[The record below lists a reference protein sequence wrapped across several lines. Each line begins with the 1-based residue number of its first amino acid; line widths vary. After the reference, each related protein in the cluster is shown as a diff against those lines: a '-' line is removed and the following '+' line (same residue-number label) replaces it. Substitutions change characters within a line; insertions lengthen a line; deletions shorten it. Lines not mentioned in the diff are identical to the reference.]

1 LIEKIEMEENIR
13 KIMDSLSSNE
23 RNVLMLSFYEN
34 LSHGEISRQLNLPLG
49 TVKSRIRL
57 AFAKIRSALDAPDG
71 ASR

>member
-1 LIEKIEMEENIR
+1 MEEKVRTIL
-13 KIMDSLSSNE
+13 KSLSSNE
-23 RNVLMLSFYEN
+23 KDVLMLSFYEN

-57 AFAKIRSALDAPDG
+57 AFAKIRAALDALNG

>member
-1 LIEKIEMEENIR
+1 
-13 KIMDSLSSNE
+13 
-23 RNVLMLSFYEN
+23 MLSFYEN

-57 AFAKIRSALDAPDG
+57 AFAKIRAALEALDG